1 MSQQDRKHP
10 EEVIP
15 EPATIDPSRRNR
27 RAKKAKKMVA
37 FIDSDLCTGCEA
49 CQDFCPTGCI
59 RTIPGEIYETIGAVN
74 QVDETGCVGCFIC
87 LDYCRWEAILQV
99 PDSRAAA
106 D

>member
-1 MSQQDRKHP
+1 MSDQNQKHP
-10 EEVIP
+10 DQTIP
-15 EPATIDPSRRNR
+15 IPGSIDSASRRKR
-27 RAKKAKKMVA
+27 RAKKVA
-37 FIDSDLCTGCEA
+37 FIDADLCTGCEA

-99 PDSRAAA
+99 PGNQVALD
-106 D
+106 